1 MSGAAMKGP
10 ILIMAGGTGGHVF
23 PALAVAESLRQRNI
37 EVRWLGAPQGMEADI
52 VPKAGFPID
61 YVTISGL
68 RGKGVLS
75 WLTAPFKLLVA
86 MWQSMRLIR
95 RIKPAAVLGMGGF
108 VTGPAGVMAV
118 LLGRPLVIHEQ
129 NAIAGMTNRLL
140 ARIATRVLAAFPGAF
155 KSATVT
161 GNPVRTQ
168 IAALPAPAQRLRD
181 HAGEPL
187 HLLVLGG
194 SLGAQALNS
203 TVPHALALI
212 PEKQR
217 PWVWHQAG
225 RRHIE
230 AAQAEYRSA
239 GITGQVV
246 PFIEEMAEAY
256 AWADIVL
263 CRAGALTVSELAAAG
278 VGAILVPYPH
288 AVDDHQTSN
297 AHFLVDQGAAV
308 LIQQTAL
315 NAHALAALLLELA
328 SSRTKIV
335 AMAEAARALAKPEAT
350 AEVVRHCLEVA
361 HG

>member
-1 MSGAAMKGP
+1 MSGAALKGP

-23 PALAVAESLRQRNI
+23 PALAVAESLRQRNV

-68 RGKGVLS
+68 RGKGALS
-75 WLTAPFKLLVA
+75 WLAAPFKLLLA
-86 MWQSMRLIR
+86 MWQSLRLIR

-108 VTGPAGVMAV
+108 VAGPAGVVSV

-161 GNPVRTQ
+161 GNPVRPQ
-168 IAALPAPAQRLRD
+168 IAALPAPAQRLAT
-181 HAGEPL
+181 HIGEPL

-203 TVPHALALI
+203 TVPQALALI
-212 PEKQR
+212 APEQR

-230 AAQAEYRSA
+230 AAQAEYRNA

-297 AHFLVDQGAAV
+297 AHFLVDQGAAM
-308 LIQQTAL
+308 LIQQTELGAP
-315 NAHALAALLLELA
+315 ALAELLRTLAASRQKILE
-328 SSRTKIV
+328 
-335 AMAEAARALAKPEAT
+335 MAEAARALAKPEAT

-361 HG
+361 NG